1 MDLKTS
7 TSNICNQKSEKLFF
21 ATSNQLALQDCSN
34 SSCVPPMLTETS
46 FKNIVM
52 PTHYLQQQPEKSK
65 LQQSSS
71 RLFIRLEYD
80 FKYQLDLDPRNRAEE
95 CDSLL
100 RETRHQIAYSEHDT
114 CIIQPTLCVSFKLV
128 SDTCGPLFIVGLYV
142 VFTTTQA
149 DKQQIH
155 GRTRSWHNLSSTIV
169 VYLPNNPKSDQLQ
182 IHLLKVLK
190 SITYARRW
198 NCDYK
203 NGRTRSW
210 HNLSS
215 TIVVYL
221 PNNPK
226 SDQLQIHLLKVLKSI
241 TYARRWNCDYKN
253 VSLPPLITIFSISSN
268 NEVNLFSL
276 LSPVPRFECCN
287 STIKFLLLIKKL
299 FWVESRRFRVRR
311 IKNFQTV
318 RFDLYDLCAHLA

>member
-203 NGRTRSW
+203 N
-210 HNLSS
+210 
-215 TIVVYL
+215 
-221 PNNPK
+221 
-226 SDQLQIHLLKVLKSI
+226 
-241 TYARRWNCDYKN
+241 